1 MWPVSLSYD
10 GGNWTTK
17 TNGFKEWEWAGGE
30 PLNLRLGRFV
40 SIIQLHKIYNMSFAS
55 NPPTDMRMQLQKK
68 IPGGNNSDYIIVK
81 IYYPFPNSI
90 QIQVNGVTIAPI
102 SLLDNNAQ
110 NKLDTTSCGSNIF
123 YYFNYT
129 IHFVVTGAQN
139 CLVRITMTNSVQL
152 TLHFAMNINTFF
164 SSNGPT
170 RLVDRMCAILQI
182 SDQSQVK
189 IVGIFN
195 GSTIVIV
202 AINAPTVDS
211 STSQS
216 QDNSASSLPTV

>member
-1 MWPVSLSYD
+1 M
-10 GGNWTTK
+10 
-17 TNGFKEWEWAGGE
+17 
-30 PLNLRLGRFV
+30 
-40 SIIQLHKIYNMSFAS
+40 YNMSFAS
-55 NPPTDMRMQLQKK
+55 KPPTDMRMQLQKK

-90 QIQVNGVTIAPI
+90 QIQVNGATIAPI
-102 SLLDNNAQ
+102 SLLSNNTQ
-110 NKLDTTSCGSNIF
+110 KKLDITSCGSNIF

-152 TLHFAMNINTFF
+152 TLHFAMNIDDFF
-164 SSNGPT
+164 SNNGHT

-182 SDQSQVK
+182 KDQSQVK

-195 GSTIVIV
+195 GSTITVVSIT
-202 AINAPTVDS
+202 APTVDAS
-211 STSQS
+211 KSQ
-216 QDNSASSLPTV
+216 Q